1 MTKAL
6 ILGGTGWLSSR
17 IADRLL
23 QDGTAVTCLA
33 RGRRPAPDG
42 ATLVTGDRAGI
53 DPYRELDGE
62 WDLVVDVSSSA
73 LQVARAVDELGDRA
87 ARWVFVSSISV
98 YADDETVGTDES
110 ASRHP
115 SSSAAEADYGAQ
127 KAAAEDAVGALRDRA
142 LSVRPGLIV
151 GEGDPS
157 DRFGYW
163 AAAFARAGE
172 RPVLVPPLDGRA
184 AQIIDV
190 DDLAAYVVSSRAV
203 GAVNAIGDSIALA
216 EMLDAVRRATGHTAG
231 VREASEEWLRA
242 RGVEYWIGAR
252 SLPLWL
258 PADMPGFMTRRN
270 ERFLATGG
278 SLSPLGETAARVVAD
293 ERMRGVDRPRRAG
306 LGRAE
311 EEALL
316 AELGGAERVARL

>member
-17 IADRLL
+17 IARRLL
-23 QDGTAVTCLA
+23 DEGAAVTCLA
-33 RGRRPAPDG
+33 RGARPVPPG
-42 ATLVTGDRAGI
+42 ATLVVGDRTGA
-53 DPYRELDGE
+53 DPYAALDGE

-87 ARWVFVSSISV
+87 ARWTFVSSVSV
-98 YADDETVGTDES
+98 YADDETVGADES
-110 ASRHP
+110 APRHP
-115 SSSAAEADYGAQ
+115 SSRAEDADYGAQ
-127 KAAAEDAVGALRDRA
+127 KAAAEDAVAALGDRA
-142 LSVRPGLIV
+142 LIVRPGLIV

-172 RPVLVPPLDGRA
+172 RPVLVPPLAGRT
-184 AQIIDV
+184 AQIVDV
-190 DDLAAYVVSSRAV
+190 DDLAAYVASSRAV
-203 GAVNAIGDSIALA
+203 GAVNAVGDSIPLA
-216 EMLDAVRRATGHTAG
+216 DMLEIVRGAAGHTGG

-242 RGVEYWIGAR
+242 RSVEYWMGVR

-258 PADMPGFMTRRN
+258 PADMTGFMTRRN

-278 SLSPLGETAARVVAD
+278 ALSPLDATAARVVAD
-293 ERMRGVDRPRRAG
+293 ELVRGVDRPRRAG
-306 LGRAE
+306 LSRAE
-311 EEALL
+311 EADLL
-316 AELGGAERVARL
+316 AELGGRSRSLR